1 MLLPYPNSF
10 PQEALMMMLDKIRG
24 KEVAI
29 PELVN
34 AAWNVAGYALAQSI
48 GGGQVIAGEVEALSA
63 IVCLS
68 RSKLGDEELLSSLLE
83 QHGAKVSDTD
93 QVASLGLVPWLMI
106 ARIAIKLLKDYI
118 LD

>member
-24 KEVAI
+24 KEVDI

-48 GGGQVIAGEVEALSA
+48 GGGQVIAGEVEAL
-63 IVCLS
+63 
-68 RSKLGDEELLSSLLE
+68 SKLGDEELLSSLLE

>member
-1 MLLPYPNSF
+1 MLLPYPNTF

-48 GGGQVIAGEVEALSA
+48 GGGQVIAGEVEALS
-63 IVCLS
+63 
-68 RSKLGDEELLSSLLE
+68 KLGDEELLSSLLE

-93 QVASLGLVPWLMI
+93 QVASIGLVPWLMI
-106 ARIAIKLLKDYI
+106 ARIAIKILKDYI

>member
-1 MLLPYPNSF
+1 
-10 PQEALMMMLDKIRG
+10 MLDKIRG
-24 KEVAI
+24 KDVDI

-48 GGGQVIAGEVEALSA
+48 GGGQVIAGEVDAL
-63 IVCLS
+63 
-68 RSKLGDEELLSSLLE
+68 SKLGDEELLSSLLE

>member
-10 PQEALMMMLDKIRG
+10 PQEALMMMLDKVRG

-48 GGGQVIAGEVEALSA
+48 GGGQVIAGEVDAL
-63 IVCLS
+63 
-68 RSKLGDEELLSSLLE
+68 SKLGDEELLSSLLE

-93 QVASLGLVPWLMI
+93 QVASIGLVPWLMI
-106 ARIAIKLLKDYI
+106 ARIAIKILKDYI

>member
-24 KEVAI
+24 KEVAV

-48 GGGQVIAGEVEALSA
+48 GGGQVIAGEVEALS
-63 IVCLS
+63 
-68 RSKLGDEELLSSLLE
+68 KLGDEELLSSILE

-106 ARIAIKLLKDYI
+106 ARIAIKILKDYI

>member
-48 GGGQVIAGEVEALSA
+48 GGGQVIAGEVEALS
-63 IVCLS
+63 
-68 RSKLGDEELLSSLLE
+68 KLGDEELLSSLLE

-93 QVASLGLVPWLMI
+93 QVASIGLVPWLMI

>member
-48 GGGQVIAGEVEALSA
+48 GGGQVIAGEVEALS
-63 IVCLS
+63 
-68 RSKLGDEELLSSLLE
+68 KLGDEELLSSLLE

>member
-48 GGGQVIAGEVEALSA
+48 GGGQVIAGEVEALS
-63 IVCLS
+63 
-68 RSKLGDEELLSSLLE
+68 KLRDEELLSSLLE

-93 QVASLGLVPWLMI
+93 QVASIGLVPWLMI
-106 ARIAIKLLKDYI
+106 ARIAIKILKDYI

>member
-48 GGGQVIAGEVEALSA
+48 GGGQIIAGEVEALS
-63 IVCLS
+63 
-68 RSKLGDEELLSSLLE
+68 KLGDEELISSLLE

-93 QVASLGLVPWLMI
+93 QVASIGLVPWLMI
-106 ARIAIKLLKDYI
+106 ARIAIKILKDYI

>member
-24 KEVAI
+24 KEVDV

-48 GGGQVIAGEVEALSA
+48 GGGQVIAGEVEAL
-63 IVCLS
+63 
-68 RSKLGDEELLSSLLE
+68 SKLGDEELLSSLLE

>member
-48 GGGQVIAGEVEALSA
+48 GGGQVIAGEVEALS
-63 IVCLS
+63 
-68 RSKLGDEELLSSLLE
+68 KLGDEELLSSLLE

-93 QVASLGLVPWLMI
+93 QVSSLGLVPWLMI

>member
-10 PQEALMMMLDKIRG
+10 PQEALIMMLDKIRG

-48 GGGQVIAGEVEALSA
+48 GGGQVIAGEVDAL
-63 IVCLS
+63 
-68 RSKLGDEELLSSLLE
+68 SKLGDEELLSSLLE

-93 QVASLGLVPWLMI
+93 QVASIGLVPWLMI
-106 ARIAIKLLKDYI
+106 ARIAIKILKDYI

>member
-24 KEVAI
+24 KEVAV

-48 GGGQVIAGEVEALSA
+48 GGGQVIAGEVEALS
-63 IVCLS
+63 
-68 RSKLGDEELLSSLLE
+68 KLGDEELLSSLLD
-83 QHGAKVSDTD
+83 QHGAKISDTD

-106 ARIAIKLLKDYI
+106 ARIAIKILKDYI

>member
-48 GGGQVIAGEVEALSA
+48 GGGQVIAGEVDAL
-63 IVCLS
+63 
-68 RSKLGDEELLSSLLE
+68 SKLGDEELLSSLLE

-93 QVASLGLVPWLMI
+93 QVASIGLVPWLMI
-106 ARIAIKLLKDYI
+106 ARIAIKILKDYI

>member
-48 GGGQVIAGEVEALSA
+48 GGGQVIAGEVEALS
-63 IVCLS
+63 
-68 RSKLGDEELLSSLLE
+68 KLGDEELLSSLLE
-83 QHGAKVSDTD
+83 QHGAKTSDTD

>member
-48 GGGQVIAGEVEALSA
+48 GGGQVIAGEVEALS
-63 IVCLS
+63 
-68 RSKLGDEELLSSLLE
+68 KLGDEELLSSLLE

-93 QVASLGLVPWLMI
+93 QVASLGIVPWLMI

>member
-24 KEVAI
+24 KEVAV

-48 GGGQVIAGEVEALSA
+48 GGGQVIAGEVEAL
-63 IVCLS
+63 
-68 RSKLGDEELLSSLLE
+68 SKLGDEELLSSLLE

>member
-24 KEVAI
+24 KEVAV

-48 GGGQVIAGEVEALSA
+48 GGGQVIAGEIEAL
-63 IVCLS
+63 
-68 RSKLGDEELLSSLLE
+68 SKLGDEELLSSILE

>member
-48 GGGQVIAGEVEALSA
+48 GGGQVIAGEVEALS
-63 IVCLS
+63 
-68 RSKLGDEELLSSLLE
+68 KLGDEELLSSLLE

-93 QVASLGLVPWLMI
+93 QVASIGLVPWLMI
-106 ARIAIKLLKDYI
+106 ARIAIKILKDYI

>member
-48 GGGQVIAGEVEALSA
+48 GGGQVIAGEVEALS
-63 IVCLS
+63 
-68 RSKLGDEELLSSLLE
+68 KLGDEELLSSLLQ

-93 QVASLGLVPWLMI
+93 QVASLGIVPWLMI

>member
-10 PQEALMMMLDKIRG
+10 PQEALMMMLDKVRG

-48 GGGQVIAGEVEALSA
+48 GGGQVIAGEVEALS
-63 IVCLS
+63 
-68 RSKLGDEELLSSLLE
+68 KLGDEELLSSLLE

-93 QVASLGLVPWLMI
+93 QVASIGLVPWLMI
-106 ARIAIKLLKDYI
+106 ARIAIKILKDYI